1 MQIGTAD
8 IDIEETRPKRDRTSR
23 SSTAGQGSSGKG
35 RHGGDGNNGGDS
47 GRSGGGGGAN
57 GPGYDAAG
65 YDDVNRDKSRVI
77 SWFVLLVVLM
87 TFGGL
92 IGAYVVIATNGAIEW
107 QPFSLPAQVWIST
120 FIIAVS
126 SITYELYRRAVEG
139 RDLLKSRRYLVSTAA
154 LGGVFIASQLIAW
167 IELVNRGLYM
177 RGNPYA
183 GFFYI
188 LTAAHAIHVIGGM
201 VALGAIL
208 RRSWYQAV
216 NETENVYRANVAR
229 AVGWYWH
236 LMGGLWIVLFL
247 LLGFWK

>member
-8 IDIEETRPKRDRTSR
+8 IDVDDAKPRKRGLSR
-23 SSTAGQGSSGKG
+23 SSSVTGQGSRGSGG
-35 RHGGDGNNGGDS
+35 NGNDGN
-47 GRSGGGGGAN
+47 SGGGGSG
-57 GPGYDAAG
+57 GGGDSPRYDDAAH
-65 YDDVNRDKSRVI
+65 DDINRDKSRVI
-77 SWFVLLVVLM
+77 SWFLLLVVLM

-92 IGAYVVIATNGAIEW
+92 IGAYIVIATNGAIEW
-107 QPFSLPAQVWIST
+107 QPFSLPVQVWIST
-120 FIIAVS
+120 AVIILS
-126 SITYELYRRAVEG
+126 SVTYEIYRRSVEQQ
-139 RDLLKSRRYLVSTAA
+139 DLMRSRRFLVATTS

-188 LTAAHAIHVIGGM
+188 LTAAHAIHVMGGM
-201 VALGAIL
+201 VALGAVL
-208 RRSWYQAV
+208 RRSWYPAV
-216 NETENVYRANVAR
+216 NDTEHEYRANVAR

>member
-1 MQIGTAD
+1 MQIGTAE
-8 IDIEETRPKRDRTSR
+8 IDLEEPQPRRQRLSHSATS
-23 SSTAGQGSSGKG
+23 GQSSSGKG
-35 RHGGDGNNGGDS
+35 KNGGGGND
-47 GRSGGGGGAN
+47 GGSGGGGSN
-57 GPGYDAAG
+57 GPRFDETAA
-65 YDDVNRDKSRVI
+65 DDINRDKSRVI

-107 QPFSLPAQVWIST
+107 KPFNLPVQVWIST
-120 FIIAVS
+120 IIILAS
-126 SITYELYRRAVEG
+126 SITYELFRRAVEG
-139 RDLLKSRRYLVSTAA
+139 RDLTRSRRYLVATTA

-201 VALGAIL
+201 IALGAIL
-208 RRSWYQAV
+208 RRSWYPAV
-216 NETENVYRANVAR
+216 NETENVYRLNVAK

-236 LMGGLWIVLFL
+236 LMGGLWVVLFL

>member
-8 IDIEETRPKRDRTSR
+8 IDLDDPKPRKKRLSR
-23 SSTAGQGSSGKG
+23 SSTTGQGSGGKG
-35 RHGGDGNNGGDS
+35 ENGGDGNNGGSS
-47 GRSGGGGGAN
+47 GSGGGGN
-57 GPGYDAAG
+57 GPRYDETAN
-65 YDDVNRDKSRVI
+65 DDINRDKSRVI
-77 SWFVLLVVLM
+77 SWFLLLVVVM

-92 IGAYVVIATNGAIEW
+92 IGAYIVIATNRAIEW
-107 QPFSLPAQVWIST
+107 KPFSLPVQVWIST
-120 FIIAVS
+120 AVILVS
-126 SITYELYRRAVEG
+126 SITYELFRRSVEA
-139 RDLLKSRRYLVSTAA
+139 RDLTFSRRYLVATTA
-154 LGGVFIASQLIAW
+154 LGGVFIASQLFAW

-208 RRSWYQAV
+208 RRSWYPAV

-236 LMGGLWIVLFL
+236 LMGSLWIVLFL

>member
-1 MQIGTAD
+1 MQVGS
-8 IDIEETRPKRDRTSR
+8 IETPAEEPLIKRRSKRPLISGGP
-23 SSTAGQGSSGKG
+23 SGSK
-35 RHGGDGNNGGDS
+35 GNNGG
-47 GRSGGGGGAN
+47 GGGDDGSHGPTGGRNRSLEEAD
-57 GPGYDAAG
+57 GI
-65 YDDVNRDKSRVI
+65 NRDKSRVI
-77 SWFVLLVVLM
+77 AWFVLLVVLM

-92 IGAYVVIATNGAIEW
+92 IGAYIVIATNGAIEW
-107 QPFSLPAQVWIST
+107 APFRLPVQVWIST
-120 FIIAVS
+120 FVILAS
-126 SITYELYRRAVEG
+126 SVTYELFRRAVEH
-139 RDLLKSRRYLVSTAA
+139 RDLDTSRRYLLLTTA
-154 LGGVFIASQLIAW
+154 LGAVFVASQLIAW

-201 VALGAIL
+201 IALGAIL
-208 RRSWYQAV
+208 RRSWYPAV
-216 NETENVYRANVAR
+216 NEAEYTYRLNVAK

>member
-1 MQIGTAD
+1 
-8 IDIEETRPKRDRTSR
+8 
-23 SSTAGQGSSGKG
+23 
-35 RHGGDGNNGGDS
+35 
-47 GRSGGGGGAN
+47 
-57 GPGYDAAG
+57 
-65 YDDVNRDKSRVI
+65 
-77 SWFVLLVVLM
+77 M

-107 QPFSLPAQVWIST
+107 KPFSLPVQVWIST
-120 FIIAVS
+120 FIILVS

-139 RDLLKSRRYLVSTAA
+139 RDLMRSRRYLVATTA

-188 LTAAHAIHVIGGM
+188 LTAAHAIHVLGGM
-201 VALGAIL
+201 VALGAML
-208 RRSWYQAV
+208 RRTWYQAV
-216 NETENVYRANVAR
+216 NEKENVYRANVAR